1 MEAIFYKT
9 SDVSNKLSKTLT
21 DEKKY
26 NAVLKES
33 MYLSTIHIVL
43 NEQIE
48 NFNFNYCY
56 IPKLKRYYFVEKINI
71 MRNNLIEV
79 DLIED
84 VLMTYKDNILESKC
98 EVIECENNYDNENV
112 TYTGKEVFTENIFNG
127 NNPFLEN
134 SSIIMIA
141 SN

>member
-1 MEAIFYKT
+1 MEVFFYKT
-9 SDVSNKLSKTLT
+9 SDVSNKLEKTLA
-21 DEKKY
+21 DEKIF

-33 MYLSTIHIVL
+33 MYLSTIHIIL
-43 NEQIE
+43 NGQIDS
-48 NFNFNYCY
+48 FGYNYCY
-56 IPKLKRYYFVEKINI
+56 APKLKRYYFVEKINI
-71 MRNNLIEV
+71 MRNNLIEI

-84 VLMTYKDNILESKC
+84 VLMTYKDKILESKC
-98 EVIECENNYDNENV
+98 EIVECENNYDNENV

-127 NNPFLEN
+127 NNPFLEH

>member
-26 NAVLKES
+26 NVVLKDS

-71 MRNNLIEV
+71 NRSNLIEIN
-79 DLIED
+79 LIED
-84 VLMTYKDNILESKC
+84 VLMTYKNNILESKC
-98 EVIECENNYDNENV
+98 EIIECENNYDDENV
-112 TYTGKEVFTENIFNG
+112 TYTGKETFTENIFNG
-127 NNPFLEN
+127 NNPFLKN